1 MKRLTLS
8 LLLATS
14 LPALADRL
22 PLPADTPASYRSE
35 CGSCHLPYPPALLAA
50 NDWQSTINRLD
61 QHFGS
66 DASLESA
73 EQARIAR
80 FLVRHAGDAGRL
92 GNAGNPPRI
101 TQTTRFLRKH
111 REIPPR
117 FWRDPR
123 IKSAANCE
131 ACHRG
136 AANGNFGEHDI
147 AIPELR
153 E

>member
-22 PLPADTPASYRSE
+22 PLPAVAPSSYRSE

-50 NDWQSTINRLD
+50 NDWQSIINRLD

-66 DASLESA
+66 DASLETT

-80 FLVRHAGDAGRL
+80 FLIRHEKDAQIIGTVR
-92 GNAGNPPRI
+92 
-101 TQTTRFLRKH
+101 F
-111 REIPPR
+111 
-117 FWRDPR
+117 
-123 IKSAANCE
+123 
-131 ACHRG
+131 
-136 AANGNFGEHDI
+136 
-147 AIPELR
+147 
-153 E
+153 